1 VEQKY
6 RPFHSAHRLF
16 HAITWHDEAH
26 FAFIKLASFSID
38 LVMETG
44 LEHFIVFVK

>member
-1 VEQKY
+1 MEQIY
-6 RPFHSAHRLF
+6 RPFHFGHRLF
-16 HAITWHDEAH
+16 HAITWNDEAH

-44 LEHFIVFVK
+44 LERFIVFVT